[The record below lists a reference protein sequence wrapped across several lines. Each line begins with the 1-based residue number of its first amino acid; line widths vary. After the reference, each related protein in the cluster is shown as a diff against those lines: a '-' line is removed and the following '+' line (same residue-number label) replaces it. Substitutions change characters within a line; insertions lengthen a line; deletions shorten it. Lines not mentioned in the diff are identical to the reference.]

1 MGCHTRYLV
10 PVVHGIE
17 TIKQLAVEYL
27 NRNDSYLHSSS
38 RQMYEYAIAND
49 LYEPIME
56 MACNN
61 YEQKYTWAGDE
72 EWVLYKEANHVAIEE
87 YNRVHSTNYRV
98 WSQIPEGLGLDWY
111 GDEPR
116 IGGYPERVIRSY
128 EDMVDFMATGY
139 IKGKGTEHPQHINFY
154 YAPERYDLIMA
165 MIRRFFDNHP
175 TGIIVFG

>member
-1 MGCHTRYLV
+1 MGCHTQYLV

-17 TIKQLAVEYL
+17 AIKQLALEYL
-27 NRNDSYLHSSS
+27 NRNDRYLHLSS

-61 YEQKYTWAGDE
+61 YESKCTWADDDQ
-72 EWVLYKEANHVAIEE
+72 WVLYKEANHVAVEE
-87 YNRVHSTNYRV
+87 YNRVHGTNYRS
-98 WSQIPEGLGLDWY
+98 WMTMQEIQIDWY

-128 EDMVDFMATGY
+128 EDMVDFMATGFT
-139 IKGKGTEHPQHINFY
+139 KENGDHCNFY
-154 YAPERYDLIMA
+154 YAPERYDHIMA
-165 MIRRFFDNHP
+165 MIRRFFINHP
-175 TGIIVFG
+175 TGIITFG